1 MMGGGD
7 KGNNGPSIR
16 GNNMTFKLSFLSNFF
31 KIVQTSFL
39 KLRTN
44 IIFFLN
50 THKTV
55 FFQSLQSFLHIDR
68 NPPSPSKW
76 DWEVFSSPCLL

>member
-1 MMGGGD
+1 MGGGD

-16 GNNMTFKLSFLSNFF
+16 GNNMIFKLSFLSNFF

-68 NPPSPSKW
+68 NPPSPSKR
-76 DWEVFSSPCLL
+76 DWEVFSSPYLL